1 MKIGNK
7 IRCGNLVE
15 FSRIPQFTDLHYVPS
30 AHLGLESTAN
40 SGKDYENESSIQTI
54 RGAFVLVPL
63 ITFSIPTEAL
73 SSEFL
78 KSNRLLHLF

>member
-15 FSRIPQFTDLHYVPS
+15 FRRIPQFTDLHS
-30 AHLGLESTAN
+30 AHLGLESSEN

-63 ITFSIPTEAL
+63 IAFSIPTEAL

-78 KSNRLLHLF
+78 KSDRLLHLF

>member
-15 FSRIPQFTDLHYVPS
+15 FSRIPQFTDLHS
-30 AHLGLESTAN
+30 AHLGLESSEN
-40 SGKDYENESSIQTI
+40 GGKDYESESSIQTI

-63 ITFSIPTEAL
+63 IAFSTPTEAL

-78 KSNRLLHLF
+78 KSDRLLHLF

>member
-1 MKIGNK
+1 ME
-7 IRCGNLVE
+7 R
-15 FSRIPQFTDLHYVPS
+15 SRTPQSTDLHYVPS
-30 AHLGLESTAN
+30 AHLGLEN
-40 SGKDYENESSIQTI
+40 SGKDYENEFSIQTI